1 MSKVIWHVTTS
12 VDGFIAGPDDWMDW
26 VFEHRSDGPRL
37 ADEVRETTG
46 AILAGRGWYEGAEGR
61 YGGAAG
67 IYGGNWSGPV
77 LVLTHRLDDEPN
89 HPAVEFVGGP
99 VEHAV
104 AEGREAAGSG
114 NLEIFG
120 ARVAQQCMDA
130 GVIDEMVVHIA
141 PVLLGDGKRLYAIRP
156 RRSSGSSGSTRTG
169 RVAATRSSAA
179 EPARS
184 VGDADDCRM
193 PRRGRA
199 RRFDGGPG
207 CQDPG
212 MDQGSS
218 ADGFSR

>member
-26 VFEHRSDGPRL
+26 VFEYRSDGPRL
-37 ADEVRETTG
+37 ADEVRESTG

-141 PVLLGDGKRLYAIRP
+141 PVLLGDGKRLYGDPASPLVGLERIDQD
-156 RRSSGSSGSTRTG
+156 GSSCRYT
-169 RVAATRSSAA
+169 VQRSRAGA
-179 EPARS
+179 
-184 VGDADDCRM
+184 V
-193 PRRGRA
+193 RRGR
-199 RRFDGGPG
+199 R
-207 CQDPG
+207 
-212 MDQGSS
+212 
-218 ADGFSR
+218 